1 MSEEKTGT
9 EINVSTEGNVKTADD
24 YMKQIAEN
32 SKKSLLLQRISAIC
46 SAGIF
51 VVLLCTA
58 LILVPKAV
66 KTLADISNVA
76 DNASTMVD
84 QAKTTIESANTTLDD
99 VSEMAKS
106 LDQAGDKMG
115 QILLDNEASLA
126 DSMEK
131 ISNIDFDG
139 LNQGIK
145 DLQDAIG
152 PFANLMNK
160 FR

>member
-1 MSEEKTGT
+1 MSENEFNSDVK
-9 EINVSTEGNVKTADD
+9 ESANGNVAAPDD
-24 YMKQIAEN
+24 YMKQLYEN
-32 SKKSLLLQRISAIC
+32 SKKSLLLQRISTIC

-58 LILVPKAV
+58 LIVVPKAV
-66 KTLADISNVA
+66 KTLSDISEVT
-76 DNASTMVD
+76 DNAQTMID
-84 QAKTTIESANTTLDD
+84 SAKTTIESASTTLED

-115 QILLDNEASLA
+115 QILLDNETSLA

-139 LNQGIK
+139 LNKGIK